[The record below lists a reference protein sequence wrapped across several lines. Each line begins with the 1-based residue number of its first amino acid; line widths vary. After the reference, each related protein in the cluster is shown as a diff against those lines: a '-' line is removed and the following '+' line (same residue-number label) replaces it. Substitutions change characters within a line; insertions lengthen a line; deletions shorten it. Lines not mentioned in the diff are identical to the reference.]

1 MKLQSPTVFA
11 IGSSVV
17 VLTAIGAGIVAI
29 DSPGEARMR
38 RLDEQR
44 VQDLQSISRAM
55 ENYRRT
61 HDGLPPDLQ
70 RIIQPNS
77 PPIMRLKDPDSQVFY
92 EYKPNGT
99 DSYELCAEFQ
109 TISDGDDSRGNR
121 FWDHGRGKTCFQIEV
136 HLPVKPS
143 E

>member
-1 MKLQSPTVFA
+1 MKLQSPTVFG

-17 VLTAIGAGIVAI
+17 VLTAICAGIVAI

-44 VQDLQSISRAM
+44 VQDLQSVSRAM
-55 ENYRRT
+55 EDYRRT
-61 HDGLPPDLQ
+61 HGGLPADLE

-77 PPIMRLKDPDSQVFY
+77 PPILRLRDPESQVFY
-92 EYKPNGT
+92 EYEPSGT

-109 TISDGDDSRGNR
+109 ATSNGDGNLSNR
-121 FWDHGRGKTCFQIEV
+121 FWDHGPGKTCFQIEI
-136 HLPVKPS
+136 HLPIKPS
-143 E
+143 